1 MMARPV
7 YVTGIGMTPFCK
19 KYDITLSELA
29 QEAVVRALR
38 DAGFDR
44 NRVEAVYSGSAWG
57 GPLLGQRI
65 LRDLGMTGVPL
76 VNIENA
82 CSSGS
87 TALHQGWA
95 AVAQGMYDAVLVIGS
110 EKLSRFGSGALPLE
124 DDDHE
129 VRLGQVM
136 PAVYAMRAQRYFH
149 EYGGTPA
156 DLAQV
161 AVKNRRHAG
170 LNENAQFRD
179 PITVEEVLASR
190 PVADPLTLL
199 MCCPKADGAA
209 ALLITSERYRNGR
222 SVEVRTSRL
231 TSGVF
236 EDGIVDTTIDEI
248 TVRCAKETYESAGI
262 GPEDVDVAEVHD
274 AFASAE
280 VFYNEALG
288 FCKQGEGLNLVRSG
302 ATAIGGR
309 IPVNPSGGLLSKG
322 HPLGATGVAQ
332 IVEIVEQLRGEAG
345 ARQVEG
351 AKVGL
356 THCTGGGIA
365 GMDHGACTMH
375 VLVR

>member
-7 YVTGIGMTPFCK
+7 YVTGIGMTPFRK
-19 KYDITLSELA
+19 KYDMNLSEIA
-29 QEAVVRALR
+29 QEAVVAALR

-57 GPLLGQRI
+57 GSLLGQRI

-87 TALHQGWA
+87 SALHLGWT

-110 EKLSRFGSGALPLE
+110 EKLSRFGSGAIPLE

-129 VRLGQVM
+129 VRLGQIM
-136 PAVYAMRAQRYFH
+136 PAVYAMRAQRYFY

-170 LNENAQFRD
+170 FNENALFRD

-209 ALLITSERYRNGR
+209 ALLITSERYRNSR
-222 SVEVRTSRL
+222 SVEVRASRI

-236 EDGIVDTTIDEI
+236 EDGIVDTTVDEI

-274 AFASAE
+274 AFA
-280 VFYNEALG
+280 
-288 FCKQGEGLNLVRSG
+288 
-302 ATAIGGR
+302 
-309 IPVNPSGGLLSKG
+309 
-322 HPLGATGVAQ
+322 
-332 IVEIVEQLRGEAG
+332 
-345 ARQVEG
+345 
-351 AKVGL
+351 
-356 THCTGGGIA
+356 
-365 GMDHGACTMH
+365 
-375 VLVR
+375 

>member
-1 MMARPV
+1 MVSRPV
-7 YVTGIGMTPFCK
+7 YVTGIGMTPFRK
-19 KYDITLSELA
+19 KHEGTLAELG
-29 QEAVVRALR
+29 QQAVVAALR
-38 DAGFDR
+38 DAAFEKGK
-44 NRVEAVYSGSAWG
+44 VEAVYSGSGWG

-65 LRDLGMTGVPL
+65 LRDLGMTGVPI

-87 TALHQGWA
+87 TALHLAWSAVSQGK
-95 AVAQGMYDAVLVIGS
+95 YDAVLVIGS

-129 VRLGQVM
+129 VRLGQIM
-136 PAVYAMRAQRYFH
+136 PAVYAMRAQRYLH
-149 EYGGTPA
+149 EFGGSPA
-156 DLAQV
+156 DLAMV
-161 AVKNRRHAG
+161 SVKNRKHASY
-170 LNENAQFRD
+170 NEYAQFHE
-179 PITVEEVLASR
+179 PLTVEQVLASR

-199 MCCPKADGAA
+199 MSCPKADGAA
-209 ALLITSERYRNGR
+209 ALLLTSERHRQAR
-222 SVEVRTSRL
+222 SIEVRASQL
-231 TSGVF
+231 TSGIFV
-236 EDGIVDTTIDEI
+236 DGIEDTTIDEI
-248 TVRCAKETYESAGI
+248 TVRCAKETYDSVGI
-262 GPEDVDVAEVHD
+262 GPEDIDVAEVHD

-280 VFYNEALG
+280 VFYYEALG
-288 FCKQGEGLNLVRSG
+288 FCKQGEGLELLRSG

-322 HPLGATGVAQ
+322 HPLGATGIAQ
-332 IVEIVEQLRGEAG
+332 IVEIAEQLRGEAG

-365 GMDHGACTMH
+365 GMDHGACTIH